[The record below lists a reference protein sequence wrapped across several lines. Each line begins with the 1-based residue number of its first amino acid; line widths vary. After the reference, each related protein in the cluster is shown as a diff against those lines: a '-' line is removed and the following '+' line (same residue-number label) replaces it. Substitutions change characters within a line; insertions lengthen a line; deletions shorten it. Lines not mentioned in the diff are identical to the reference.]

1 MSDNENSNKK
11 LMPEGGSSPP
21 TDQVQTTDAPAVDS
35 ETKDTSSAE
44 EEEKNPQTPSTDNDK
59 DKDESQGQET
69 EGGEEPNE
77 NPNKENKNDYS
88 ETAKKVG
95 ESLGEKYN
103 KMLEAKKNDNNKD
116 SLGDQMKD
124 LNEVQVDKAFVSDSI
139 NLLGKI
145 SFDEL
150 IGNPLRAAVKAQR
163 DLAKETL
170 SYIREEGIKV
180 DENGQGQITYVTM
193 NFIRDG
199 KQVKMR
205 VPLLT
210 LMPVPRLSISTMSY
224 TFKAKVNAM
233 SGVVASVG
241 SGGTPINAGISTG
254 EGSKSAAPAKQTT
267 DSSAKGNNETTG
279 NKPGASTDNP
289 AASKDNP
296 AASKDNPAA
305 SSNNPTASAAGAK
318 PTISTTPTMSVGYS
332 SKKDSG
338 ATRDSRYSVE
348 TTMDISI
355 TASEGEMPR
364 GIDRLLG
371 VLDDSTEVIDPKGTL
386 QVSADR
392 ISLVNNYGAIS
403 VSYRNGKG
411 AYAPTDV
418 TCEPIEGEAKPDM
431 LESGDEMLLIFKA
444 KGVYMVSAGELHRI
458 VFVS

>member
-1 MSDNENSNKK
+1 
-11 LMPEGGSSPP
+11 MPEGGSSPP
-21 TDQVQTTDAPAVDS
+21 TDQVQTTDATAVDS
-35 ETKDTSSAE
+35 ETNNTSSAE
-44 EEEKNPQTPSTDNDK
+44 NKEENQQTPTTDNDN
-59 DKDESQGQET
+59 DKDESQNQET
-69 EGGEEPNE
+69 EGGEEPN
-77 NPNKENKNDYS
+77 KENKNDFS

-95 ESLGEKYN
+95 KSLTDKYN
-103 KMLEAKKNDNNKD
+103 ELKEAKKNDNKKD

-124 LNEVQVDKAFVSDSI
+124 LNEVQVDKTFVSDSI

-241 SGGTPINAGISTG
+241 SGGTPINAGISTDN
-254 EGSKSAAPAKQTT
+254 GSKSAAPAKPTT
-267 DSSAKGNNETTG
+267 DSSAKGNNGKTG
-279 NKPGASTDNP
+279 DNPTASTENS
-289 AASKDNP
+289 AASTE
-296 AASKDNPAA
+296 NPAA
-305 SSNNPTASAAGAK
+305 SSNKTAASATGAK
-318 PTISTTPTMSVGYS
+318 STISTTPTMSVGYS

>member
-1 MSDNENSNKK
+1 MSDNENNNKD
-11 LMPEGGSSPP
+11 LIPEGGSSPP
-21 TDQVQTTDAPAVDS
+21 T
-35 ETKDTSSAE
+35 E
-44 EEEKNPQTPSTDNDK
+44 ENPQTPSTDNDK
-59 DKDESQGQET
+59 NQRHESNEGKKSEKSEDNKSDDSKKKEEKSTLDKAVDTTTSVIGALGDAHNAAQK
-69 EGGEEPNE
+69 
-77 NPNKENKNDYS
+77 KEK
-88 ETAKKVG
+88 TP
-95 ESLGEKYN
+95 
-103 KMLEAKKNDNNKD
+103 

-124 LNEVQVDKAFVSDSI
+124 LSEVQVDKAFVSDSI

-193 NFIRDG
+193 NFFRDG

-241 SGGTPINAGISTG
+241 SGGTPINAGMSTDN
-254 EGSKSAAPAKQTT
+254 GSKSAASAKPAK
-267 DSSAKGNNETTG
+267 DSSSKGNNEKTG
-279 NKPGASTDNP
+279 DEPAASTDN
-289 AASKDNP
+289 S
-296 AASKDNPAA
+296 AA
-305 SSNNPTASAAGAK
+305 SSNKTAASAAGAK

-371 VLDDSTEVIDPKGTL
+371 ILDDSTEVIDPKGTL

-392 ISLVNNYGAIS
+392 ISLVNNYGVIS

-444 KGVYMVSAGELHRI
+444 KGVYMVSAGELTRI

>member
-1 MSDNENSNKK
+1 MSDNENSNKDLK
-11 LMPEGGSSPP
+11 PGGESSPP
-21 TDQVQTTDAPAVDS
+21 TDQVSTTDAPAVDS
-35 ETKDTSSAE
+35 ETNDTSSAE
-44 EEEKNPQTPSTDNDK
+44 NEEENPQTPSTDNDN
-59 DKDESQGQET
+59 DESQGQRT
-69 EGGEEPNE
+69 EGGEEPDGNNKENE
-77 NPNKENKNDYS
+77 NPNKENKNDLPDQLK
-88 ETAKKVG
+88 EAGK
-95 ESLGEKYN
+95 SLTDKYN
-103 KMLEAKKNDNNKD
+103 KLLEAKKNENNKD

-124 LNEVQVDKAFVSDSI
+124 LNEVQVDKTFVSDSI

-254 EGSKSAAPAKQTT
+254 EGSKSAAPAKPTT
-267 DSSAKGNNETTG
+267 DSSSKGNNGKTG
-279 NKPGASTDNP
+279 DNP
-289 AASKDNP
+289 AASTDNS
-296 AASKDNPAA
+296 AASTDNSATSSNKTAA
-305 SSNNPTASAAGAK
+305 SATGAK
-318 PTISTTPTMSVGYS
+318 STISTTPTMSVGYS

-418 TCEPIEGEAKPDM
+418 NCEPIEGEAKPDM

>member
-1 MSDNENSNKK
+1 
-11 LMPEGGSSPP
+11 MPEGGSSPP
-21 TDQVQTTDAPAVDS
+21 T
-35 ETKDTSSAE
+35 E
-44 EEEKNPQTPSTDNDK
+44 ENQQAPSTDNDK
-59 DKDESQGQET
+59 NQSHESNEGEKSEKNEDNKSDDSKKKEEKSTLDKTVDTTTSVIGALGDAHNAVQK
-69 EGGEEPNE
+69 
-77 NPNKENKNDYS
+77 KEK
-88 ETAKKVG
+88 TP
-95 ESLGEKYN
+95 SLGE
-103 KMLEAKKNDNNKD
+103 
-116 SLGDQMKD
+116 QMKD

-170 SYIREEGIKV
+170 SYIREEGITV

-193 NFIRDG
+193 NFFRDG

-241 SGGTPINAGISTG
+241 SGGSPINAGISTDN
-254 EGSKSAAPAKQTT
+254 GSKSAASAKPAK
-267 DSSAKGNNETTG
+267 DSSAKGNNEKTG
-279 NKPGASTDNP
+279 DEPAASTDN
-289 AASKDNP
+289 S
-296 AASKDNPAA
+296 AA
-305 SSNNPTASAAGAK
+305 SSKKTAASATGAK

-392 ISLVNNYGAIS
+392 ISLVNNYGVIS

-418 TCEPIEGEAKPDM
+418 TCDPIEGEAKPDM

-444 KGVYMVSAGELHRI
+444 KGVYMVSAGELTRI

>member
-1 MSDNENSNKK
+1 MSDNENNNNDLK
-11 LMPEGGSSPP
+11 PGGESSPP
-21 TDQVQTTDAPAVDS
+21 T
-35 ETKDTSSAE
+35 E
-44 EEEKNPQTPSTDNDK
+44 ENPQTPPTDNDK
-59 DKDESQGQET
+59 DKDESQSQET

-77 NPNKENKNDYS
+77 KGKEDENPNKENNNDLPDKIGNS
-88 ETAKKVG
+88 VG
-95 ESLGEKYN
+95 KAFKEGMDAWKATSNTG
-103 KMLEAKKNDNNKD
+103 NDK

-193 NFIRDG
+193 NFFRDG

-241 SGGTPINAGISTG
+241 SGGSPINAGISTDN
-254 EGSKSAAPAKQTT
+254 GSKSAASAKPAK
-267 DSSAKGNNETTG
+267 DSSAKGNNEKTG
-279 NKPGASTDNP
+279 DKPAASTDNSAVSSNKT
-289 AASKDNP
+289 AASATGTK
-296 AASKDNPAA
+296 S
-305 SSNNPTASAAGAK
+305 
-318 PTISTTPTMSVGYS
+318 TISTTPTMSVGYS

-392 ISLVNNYGAIS
+392 ISLVNNYGVIS

-418 TCEPIEGEAKPDM
+418 TCDPIEGEAKPDM

-444 KGVYMVSAGELHRI
+444 KGVYMVSADELTRI

>member
-1 MSDNENSNKK
+1 MSDNENNNKDLK
-11 LMPEGGSSPP
+11 PEGGSSPP
-21 TDQVQTTDAPAVDS
+21 TDQVTTTDAPAVDS
-35 ETKDTSSAE
+35 ETNDTSSAE
-44 EEEKNPQTPSTDNDK
+44 NEEKNPQTPSTDNDK
-59 DKDESQGQET
+59 DESQSLET
-69 EGGEEPNE
+69 EGGEEPN
-77 NPNKENKNDYS
+77 KENKNDLPDKIGNS
-88 ETAKKVG
+88 VGKVFKEG
-95 ESLGEKYN
+95 MDAWKATSNTG
-103 KMLEAKKNDNNKD
+103 NDK

-193 NFIRDG
+193 NFFRDG

-210 LMPVPRLSISTMSY
+210 LMSVPRLSISTMSY

-241 SGGTPINAGISTG
+241 SGGTPINAGISTDN
-254 EGSKSAAPAKQTT
+254 GSKSAAPAKPTT
-267 DSSAKGNNETTG
+267 DSSSKGNNGKTG
-279 NKPGASTDNP
+279 DKPAASSEKPAASTDN
-289 AASKDNP
+289 S
-296 AASKDNPAA
+296 AA
-305 SSNNPTASAAGAK
+305 SSKKTAASATGAK

-418 TCEPIEGEAKPDM
+418 TCEPIEGEAKPDL

-444 KGVYMVSAGELHRI
+444 KGVYMVSAGELTRI

>member
-1 MSDNENSNKK
+1 MSDNENNNND

-21 TDQVQTTDAPAVDS
+21 TEENPPA
-35 ETKDTSSAE
+35 
-44 EEEKNPQTPSTDNDK
+44 PSTDK
-59 DKDESQGQET
+59 DKNQRHESN
-69 EGGEEPNE
+69 EGKKSEKSEDNKSDDSKKKEEKSTLDKVVDTTTSVIGALGDAHNAAQK
-77 NPNKENKNDYS
+77 KEK
-88 ETAKKVG
+88 TP
-95 ESLGEKYN
+95 
-103 KMLEAKKNDNNKD
+103 

-124 LNEVQVDKAFVSDSI
+124 LSEVQVDKAFVSDSI

-193 NFIRDG
+193 NFFRDG

-241 SGGTPINAGISTG
+241 SGGTPINAGMSTDN
-254 EGSKSAAPAKQTT
+254 GSKSAASAKPAK
-267 DSSAKGNNETTG
+267 DSSSKGNNEKTG
-279 NKPGASTDNP
+279 DEPAASTDN
-289 AASKDNP
+289 S
-296 AASKDNPAA
+296 AA
-305 SSNNPTASAAGAK
+305 SSNKTAASAAGAK

-348 TTMDISI
+348 STMDISI

-371 VLDDSTEVIDPKGTL
+371 ILDDSTEVIDPKGTL

-392 ISLVNNYGAIS
+392 ISLVNNYGVIS

-418 TCEPIEGEAKPDM
+418 TCEPIKGEAKPDM

-444 KGVYMVSAGELHRI
+444 KGVYMVSAGELTRI

>member
-1 MSDNENSNKK
+1 
-11 LMPEGGSSPP
+11 MPEGGSSPP
-21 TDQVQTTDAPAVDS
+21 TEENPPAPP
-35 ETKDTSSAE
+35 T
-44 EEEKNPQTPSTDNDK
+44 DK
-59 DKDESQGQET
+59 DKNQRHESN
-69 EGGEEPNE
+69 EGKKSEKSEDNKSDDSKKKEEKSTLDKVVDTTTSVIGALGDAHNAAQK
-77 NPNKENKNDYS
+77 KEK
-88 ETAKKVG
+88 TP
-95 ESLGEKYN
+95 
-103 KMLEAKKNDNNKD
+103 

-193 NFIRDG
+193 NFFRDG

-241 SGGTPINAGISTG
+241 SGGTPINAGMSTDN
-254 EGSKSAAPAKQTT
+254 GSKSAASAKPAK
-267 DSSAKGNNETTG
+267 DSSSKGNNEKTG
-279 NKPGASTDNP
+279 DEP
-289 AASKDNP
+289 AASTEN
-296 AASKDNPAA
+296 SAA
-305 SSNNPTASAAGAK
+305 SSNKTAASAAGAK

-348 TTMDISI
+348 STMDISI

-371 VLDDSTEVIDPKGTL
+371 ILDDSTEVIDPKGTL

-392 ISLVNNYGAIS
+392 ISLVNNYGVIS

-444 KGVYMVSAGELHRI
+444 KGVYMISAGELHRI

>member
-1 MSDNENSNKK
+1 MSDNENNNKDLK
-11 LMPEGGSSPP
+11 PGGESSPP
-21 TDQVQTTDAPAVDS
+21 TDQVSQTDAPAVDS
-35 ETKDTSSAE
+35 ETTDTSSAE
-44 EEEKNPQTPSTDNDK
+44 EENQQAPSTDNDN
-59 DKDESQGQET
+59 DESQGQET
-69 EGGEEPNE
+69 EGGEEPN
-77 NPNKENKNDYS
+77 KENKNDFS
-88 ETAKKVG
+88 ETAKNVG
-95 ESLGEKYN
+95 KSLTQKYN
-103 KMLEAKKNDNNKD
+103 ELLEAKKNDNKKD

-180 DENGQGQITYVTM
+180 DEDGQGQITYVTM
-193 NFIRDG
+193 NFFRDG

-241 SGGTPINAGISTG
+241 SGGTPINAGISTDN
-254 EGSKSAAPAKQTT
+254 GSKSAASAKPAK
-267 DSSAKGNNETTG
+267 DSSAKGNNEKTG
-279 NKPGASTDNP
+279 DK
-289 AASKDNP
+289 
-296 AASKDNPAA
+296 PAA
-305 SSNNPTASAAGAK
+305 SSEKPAVSTDNSAVSSNKTAASATGTK
-318 PTISTTPTMSVGYS
+318 STISTTPTMSVGYS

-418 TCEPIEGEAKPDM
+418 TCDPIEGEAKPDM

-444 KGVYMVSAGELHRI
+444 KGVYMVSAGELTRI

>member
-1 MSDNENSNKK
+1 MSDNENINKDLK
-11 LMPEGGSSPP
+11 PEGDSSPP
-21 TDQVQTTDAPAVDS
+21 TDQVQTTDATAVDS
-35 ETKDTSSAE
+35 ETNDTSSAE
-44 EEEKNPQTPSTDNDK
+44 NEEENQQTPSTDNDK
-59 DKDESQGQET
+59 NKDEGQSQET
-69 EGGEEPNE
+69 EGGEEPD
-77 NPNKENKNDYS
+77 ENKKEDKNDL
-88 ETAKKVG
+88 ADKLKKGG
-95 ESLGEKYN
+95 ESLTQKYN
-103 KMLEAKKNDNNKD
+103 KLLEAKRNENNKD

-124 LNEVQVDKAFVSDSI
+124 LNEVQVDKTFVSDSI

-254 EGSKSAAPAKQTT
+254 EGSKSAAPAKPTT
-267 DSSAKGNNETTG
+267 DSSAKGNNEKTG
-279 NKPGASTDNP
+279 DKS

-296 AASKDNPAA
+296 AASTENPAA
-305 SSNNPTASAAGAK
+305 SSNKTAASATGAK

-411 AYAPTDV
+411 AYVPTDV
-418 TCEPIEGEAKPDM
+418 TCEPIEGETKPDM

>member
-1 MSDNENSNKK
+1 MSDNENNNND
-11 LMPEGGSSPP
+11 LMPVGGSSPP
-21 TDQVQTTDAPAVDS
+21 T
-35 ETKDTSSAE
+35 E
-44 EEEKNPQTPSTDNDK
+44 ENPPTPSTDK
-59 DKDESQGQET
+59 DKNQRHESN
-69 EGGEEPNE
+69 EGKKSEKSEDNKSDDSKKKEEKSTLDKAVDTTTSVIGALGDAHNAAQK
-77 NPNKENKNDYS
+77 KEK
-88 ETAKKVG
+88 TP
-95 ESLGEKYN
+95 
-103 KMLEAKKNDNNKD
+103 

-124 LNEVQVDKAFVSDSI
+124 LNEVQVDKTFVSDSI

-193 NFIRDG
+193 NFFRDG

-241 SGGTPINAGISTG
+241 SGGTPINAGMSTDN
-254 EGSKSAAPAKQTT
+254 GSKSAASAKPAK
-267 DSSAKGNNETTG
+267 DSSSKGNNEKTG
-279 NKPGASTDNP
+279 DEPAASTDN
-289 AASKDNP
+289 S
-296 AASKDNPAA
+296 AA
-305 SSNNPTASAAGAK
+305 SSNKTAASAAGAK

-371 VLDDSTEVIDPKGTL
+371 ILDDSTEVIDPKGTL

-444 KGVYMVSAGELHRI
+444 KGVYMVSAGELTRI

>member
-1 MSDNENSNKK
+1 MSDNENNNKNLK
-11 LMPEGGSSPP
+11 PEGGSSPP
-21 TDQVQTTDAPAVDS
+21 T
-35 ETKDTSSAE
+35 E
-44 EEEKNPQTPSTDNDK
+44 ENPQTPHTDNDNDK
-59 DKDESQGQET
+59 DKSQSQET
-69 EGGEEPNE
+69 EGGEEPDVNNKEDE
-77 NPNKENKNDYS
+77 NPNKENKNDLANKIGNS
-88 ETAKKVG
+88 VGKVVEEG
-95 ESLGEKYN
+95 IDAWKTTSNTGK
-103 KMLEAKKNDNNKD
+103 DN

-193 NFIRDG
+193 NFFRDG

-241 SGGTPINAGISTG
+241 SGGTPINAGISTDNS
-254 EGSKSAAPAKQTT
+254 SKSAASAKATT
-267 DSSAKGNNETTG
+267 NSSSKGNNEKTG
-279 NKPGASTDNP
+279 DEPAASTDNSAVSSNKT
-289 AASKDNP
+289 AAS
-296 AASKDNPAA
+296 A
-305 SSNNPTASAAGAK
+305 TGAK

-392 ISLVNNYGAIS
+392 ISLVNNYGVIS

-418 TCEPIEGEAKPDM
+418 TCDPIEGEAKPDM

-444 KGVYMVSAGELHRI
+444 KGVYMVSAGELTRI

>member
-1 MSDNENSNKK
+1 MSDNENNNND
-11 LMPEGGSSPP
+11 LIPEGGSSPP
-21 TDQVQTTDAPAVDS
+21 TEENPPA
-35 ETKDTSSAE
+35 
-44 EEEKNPQTPSTDNDK
+44 PSTDK
-59 DKDESQGQET
+59 DKNQRHESN
-69 EGGEEPNE
+69 EGKKSEKSEDNKSDDSKKKEEKSTLDKVVDTTTSVIGALGDAHNAAQK
-77 NPNKENKNDYS
+77 KEK
-88 ETAKKVG
+88 TP
-95 ESLGEKYN
+95 
-103 KMLEAKKNDNNKD
+103 

-193 NFIRDG
+193 NFFRDG

-241 SGGTPINAGISTG
+241 SGGTPINAGMSTDN
-254 EGSKSAAPAKQTT
+254 GSKSAASAKPAK
-267 DSSAKGNNETTG
+267 DSSSKGNNEKTG
-279 NKPGASTDNP
+279 DEPAASTDN
-289 AASKDNP
+289 S
-296 AASKDNPAA
+296 AA
-305 SSNNPTASAAGAK
+305 SSNKTAASAAGAK

-371 VLDDSTEVIDPKGTL
+371 ILDDSTEVIDPKGTL

-392 ISLVNNYGAIS
+392 ISLVNNYGVIS

-444 KGVYMVSAGELHRI
+444 KGVYMVSAGELTRI

>member
-1 MSDNENSNKK
+1 MSD
-11 LMPEGGSSPP
+11 GGSSPP
-21 TDQVQTTDAPAVDS
+21 TDQVSQTDAPAVGS
-35 ETKDTSSAE
+35 ENNDTSSAE
-44 EEEKNPQTPSTDNDK
+44 KEEEKPQAPSADNDK
-59 DKDESQGQET
+59 DEGQGQET
-69 EGGEEPNE
+69 EGGEKPDG
-77 NPNKENKNDYS
+77 NKKEDKNDLS
-88 ETAKKVG
+88 DQLKEAGK
-95 ESLGEKYN
+95 SLTQKYN
-103 KMLEAKKNDNNKD
+103 ELLEAKKNDNKKD

-180 DENGQGQITYVTM
+180 DEDGQGQITYVTM
-193 NFIRDG
+193 NFFRDG

-210 LMPVPRLSISTMSY
+210 LMPVTRLSISTMSY

-241 SGGTPINAGISTG
+241 SGGTPINAGMSTDN
-254 EGSKSAAPAKQTT
+254 GSKSAVSAKPAK
-267 DSSAKGNNETTG
+267 DSSAKGNNEETG
-279 NKPGASTDNP
+279 DKPATSTDN
-289 AASKDNP
+289 S
-296 AASKDNPAA
+296 AA
-305 SSNNPTASAAGAK
+305 SSNKTATSAAGAK
-318 PTISTTPTMSVGYS
+318 PTIATTPTMSVGYS

-392 ISLVNNYGAIS
+392 ISLVNNYGVIS

-411 AYAPTDV
+411 AYAPTEV
-418 TCEPIEGEAKPDM
+418 TCDPIEGEAKPDM

-444 KGVYMVSAGELHRI
+444 KGVYMVSAGELTRI

>member
-1 MSDNENSNKK
+1 MSDNENKNNN
-11 LMPEGGSSPP
+11 LMPEGGSPPP
-21 TDQVQTTDAPAVDS
+21 TDQVPTTDAPAVDS
-35 ETKDTSSAE
+35 ETPDTSPAENE
-44 EEEKNPQTPSTDNDK
+44 EENPQTPNTDNDK
-59 DKDESQGQET
+59 DESQSQET
-69 EGGEEPNE
+69 EGGEEPD
-77 NPNKENKNDYS
+77 ENKKEDKNDL
-88 ETAKKVG
+88 ADKLKKGG
-95 ESLGEKYN
+95 ESLTQKYN
-103 KMLEAKKNDNNKD
+103 KLLEAKRNENNKD

-124 LNEVQVDKAFVSDSI
+124 LNEVQVDKTFVSDSI

-254 EGSKSAAPAKQTT
+254 EGSKSAAPAKPTT
-267 DSSAKGNNETTG
+267 DSSAKGNNEKTG
-279 NKPGASTDNP
+279 DKS

-296 AASKDNPAA
+296 AASTENPAA
-305 SSNNPTASAAGAK
+305 SSNKTAASATGAK

-411 AYAPTDV
+411 AYAPADV
-418 TCEPIEGEAKPDM
+418 NCEPIEGEAKPDM

>member
-1 MSDNENSNKK
+1 MSDNENNNKDLK
-11 LMPEGGSSPP
+11 PGGESSPP
-21 TDQVQTTDAPAVDS
+21 TDQVSQTDAPAVDS
-35 ETKDTSSAE
+35 ETTDTSSAE
-44 EEEKNPQTPSTDNDK
+44 EENQQAPTTDNDK
-59 DKDESQGQET
+59 NKDESQSQET
-69 EGGEEPNE
+69 EGGEEPD
-77 NPNKENKNDYS
+77 ENKKEDKNDL
-88 ETAKKVG
+88 ADKLKKGG
-95 ESLGEKYN
+95 ESLTQKYY
-103 KMLEAKKNDNNKD
+103 KLLEAKKNENNKD

-124 LNEVQVDKAFVSDSI
+124 LNEVQVDKTFVSDSI

-254 EGSKSAAPAKQTT
+254 EGSKSAAPAKPTT
-267 DSSAKGNNETTG
+267 DSSAKGNNEKTG
-279 NKPGASTDNP
+279 DKS
-289 AASKDNP
+289 

-305 SSNNPTASAAGAK
+305 SSNKTAASATGAK

-418 TCEPIEGEAKPDM
+418 NCEPIEGEAKPDM

>member
-1 MSDNENSNKK
+1 
-11 LMPEGGSSPP
+11 MPEGGSSPP
-21 TDQVQTTDAPAVDS
+21 T
-35 ETKDTSSAE
+35 E
-44 EEEKNPQTPSTDNDK
+44 ENQQAPSTDNDK
-59 DKDESQGQET
+59 NQSHESNEGKKSEKSEDNKSDDSKKKEEKSTLDKTVDTTTSVIGALGDAHNAAQK
-69 EGGEEPNE
+69 
-77 NPNKENKNDYS
+77 KEK
-88 ETAKKVG
+88 AP
-95 ESLGEKYN
+95 
-103 KMLEAKKNDNNKD
+103 

-124 LNEVQVDKAFVSDSI
+124 LNEVQVDKTFVSDSI

-180 DENGQGQITYVTM
+180 DEDGQGQITYVTM
-193 NFIRDG
+193 NFFRDG

-233 SGVVASVG
+233 SEVVASVG
-241 SGGTPINAGISTG
+241 SGGTPINAGISTDN
-254 EGSKSAAPAKQTT
+254 GSKSAASAKPAK
-267 DSSAKGNNETTG
+267 DSSAKGNNEKTG
-279 NKPGASTDNP
+279 DESAASTDN
-289 AASKDNP
+289 S
-296 AASKDNPAA
+296 AA
-305 SSNNPTASAAGAK
+305 SSKKTAASATGAK

-392 ISLVNNYGAIS
+392 ISLVNNYGVIS

-418 TCEPIEGEAKPDM
+418 TCDPIEGEAKPDM

-444 KGVYMVSAGELHRI
+444 KGVYMVSAGELTRI

>member
-1 MSDNENSNKK
+1 MSDNENNNND

-21 TDQVQTTDAPAVDS
+21 T
-35 ETKDTSSAE
+35 E
-44 EEEKNPQTPSTDNDK
+44 ENPQTPSTDNDK
-59 DKDESQGQET
+59 NQSHESNEGKKSEKSEDNKSDDSKKKEEKSTLDKTVDTTTSVIGALGDAHNAAQK
-69 EGGEEPNE
+69 
-77 NPNKENKNDYS
+77 KEK
-88 ETAKKVG
+88 TP
-95 ESLGEKYN
+95 
-103 KMLEAKKNDNNKD
+103 

-124 LNEVQVDKAFVSDSI
+124 LSEVQVDKAFVSDSI

-180 DENGQGQITYVTM
+180 DEDGQGQITYVTM
-193 NFIRDG
+193 NFFRDG

-241 SGGTPINAGISTG
+241 SGGSPINAGMSTDN
-254 EGSKSAAPAKQTT
+254 GSKSAAPAKQTT
-267 DSSAKGNNETTG
+267 DSSSKGNNEKTG
-279 NKPGASTDNP
+279 DNP
-289 AASKDNP
+289 AASTDN
-296 AASKDNPAA
+296 SAA
-305 SSNNPTASAAGAK
+305 SSNKTAASATGAK
-318 PTISTTPTMSVGYS
+318 PTIATTPTMSVGYS

>member
-1 MSDNENSNKK
+1 
-11 LMPEGGSSPP
+11 MPEGGSSPP
-21 TDQVQTTDAPAVDS
+21 TDQVSQTDAPAVGS
-35 ETKDTSSAE
+35 ENNDTSSAE
-44 EEEKNPQTPSTDNDK
+44 EKEEKPQGPSTDNDK

-69 EGGEEPNE
+69 EGGEES
-77 NPNKENKNDYS
+77 NKENKNDFS

-95 ESLGEKYN
+95 KSLTEKYN
-103 KMLEAKKNDNNKD
+103 ELLEAKKNDNKKD

-124 LNEVQVDKAFVSDSI
+124 LNEVQVDKTFVSDSI

-163 DLAKETL
+163 DMAKETL

-193 NFIRDG
+193 NFFRDG

-241 SGGTPINAGISTG
+241 NGGTPINAGMSTDN
-254 EGSKSAAPAKQTT
+254 GSKSAASAKPAK
-267 DSSAKGNNETTG
+267 DSSSKGNNEKTG
-279 NKPGASTDNP
+279 DEP
-289 AASKDNP
+289 AASTEN
-296 AASKDNPAA
+296 SAA
-305 SSNNPTASAAGAK
+305 SSNKTAASAAGAK

-444 KGVYMVSAGELHRI
+444 KGVYMVSAGELTRI

>member
-1 MSDNENSNKK
+1 MSDNENNNKDLK
-11 LMPEGGSSPP
+11 PGGESSPP
-21 TDQVQTTDAPAVDS
+21 TEENLQAP
-35 ETKDTSSAE
+35 
-44 EEEKNPQTPSTDNDK
+44 PTDNDK
-59 DKDESQGQET
+59 NQSHESNEGKKSEKSEDNKSDDSKKKEEKSTLDKAVDTTTSVIGALGDAHNAAQK
-69 EGGEEPNE
+69 
-77 NPNKENKNDYS
+77 KEK
-88 ETAKKVG
+88 TP
-95 ESLGEKYN
+95 
-103 KMLEAKKNDNNKD
+103 

-124 LNEVQVDKAFVSDSI
+124 LNEVQVDKTFVSDSI

-193 NFIRDG
+193 NFFRDG

-241 SGGTPINAGISTG
+241 SGGTPINAGMSTDN
-254 EGSKSAAPAKQTT
+254 GSKSAASAKPAK
-267 DSSAKGNNETTG
+267 DSSSKGNNEKTG
-279 NKPGASTDNP
+279 DEPAASTDN
-289 AASKDNP
+289 S
-296 AASKDNPAA
+296 AA
-305 SSNNPTASAAGAK
+305 SSNKTAASAAGAK

-348 TTMDISI
+348 STMDISI

-392 ISLVNNYGAIS
+392 ISLVNNYGVIS

-444 KGVYMVSAGELHRI
+444 KGVYMVSAGELTRI

>member
-1 MSDNENSNKK
+1 MSDNENNNKDLK
-11 LMPEGGSSPP
+11 PGGGSSPP
-21 TDQVQTTDAPAVDS
+21 TDQVSQTDAPAVDS
-35 ETKDTSSAE
+35 ETTDTSSAE
-44 EEEKNPQTPSTDNDK
+44 EENQQAPSTDNDK
-59 DKDESQGQET
+59 NQSHES
-69 EGGEEPNE
+69 NE
-77 NPNKENKNDYS
+77 
-88 ETAKKVG
+88 
-95 ESLGEKYN
+95 GEKSEKNEDN
-103 KMLEAKKNDNNKD
+103 KSDDSKKKEEKSTLDKTVDTTTSVIGALGDAHNAAQKKEKTP

-193 NFIRDG
+193 NFFRDG

-241 SGGTPINAGISTG
+241 SGGTPINAGISTDN
-254 EGSKSAAPAKQTT
+254 GSKSAASAKPAKE
-267 DSSAKGNNETTG
+267 SSAKGNNEKTG
-279 NKPGASTDNP
+279 DEPAASTDNP
-289 AASKDNP
+289 ST
-296 AASKDNPAA
+296 
-305 SSNNPTASAAGAK
+305 SSNKPTASAAGAK

-444 KGVYMVSAGELHRI
+444 KGVYMVSAGELTRI

>member
-1 MSDNENSNKK
+1 MSDNENNNKDLK
-11 LMPEGGSSPP
+11 PGGESSPP
-21 TDQVQTTDAPAVDS
+21 TDQVSQTDAPAVDS
-35 ETKDTSSAE
+35 ETTDTSSAE
-44 EEEKNPQTPSTDNDK
+44 EENQQAPSTDNDK
-59 DKDESQGQET
+59 NQSHES
-69 EGGEEPNE
+69 NE
-77 NPNKENKNDYS
+77 
-88 ETAKKVG
+88 
-95 ESLGEKYN
+95 GEKSEKNEDN
-103 KMLEAKKNDNNKD
+103 KSDDSKKKEEKSTLDKTVDTTTSVIGALGDAHNAAQKKEKTP

-124 LNEVQVDKAFVSDSI
+124 LNEVQVDKTFVSDSI

-193 NFIRDG
+193 NFFRDG

-254 EGSKSAAPAKQTT
+254 EGSKPAVSAKPAK
-267 DSSAKGNNETTG
+267 DSSTKGNNEKTG
-279 NKPGASTDNP
+279 DNP
-289 AASKDNP
+289 AASTDN
-296 AASKDNPAA
+296 SAA
-305 SSNNPTASAAGAK
+305 SSNKTAASATGAK
-318 PTISTTPTMSVGYS
+318 PTIATTPTMSVGYS

-392 ISLVNNYGAIS
+392 ISLVNNYGVIS

-411 AYAPTDV
+411 AFAPTDV
-418 TCEPIEGEAKPDM
+418 TCDPIEGEAKPDM

-444 KGVYMVSAGELHRI
+444 KGVYMVSAGELTRI

>member
-1 MSDNENSNKK
+1 MSDNENNNKDLK
-11 LMPEGGSSPP
+11 PGGESSPP
-21 TDQVQTTDAPAVDS
+21 TEENLQAP
-35 ETKDTSSAE
+35 
-44 EEEKNPQTPSTDNDK
+44 PTDNDK
-59 DKDESQGQET
+59 NQSHESNEGKKSEKSEDNKSDDSKKKEEKSTLDKAVDTTTSVIGALGDAHNAAQK
-69 EGGEEPNE
+69 
-77 NPNKENKNDYS
+77 KEK
-88 ETAKKVG
+88 TP
-95 ESLGEKYN
+95 
-103 KMLEAKKNDNNKD
+103 

-124 LNEVQVDKAFVSDSI
+124 LNEVQVDKTFVSDSI

-193 NFIRDG
+193 NFFRDG

-241 SGGTPINAGISTG
+241 SGGTPINAGMSTDN
-254 EGSKSAAPAKQTT
+254 GSKSAASAKPAK
-267 DSSAKGNNETTG
+267 DSSSKGNNEKTG
-279 NKPGASTDNP
+279 DEPAASTDN
-289 AASKDNP
+289 S
-296 AASKDNPAA
+296 AA
-305 SSNNPTASAAGAK
+305 SSNKTAASAAGAK

-444 KGVYMVSAGELHRI
+444 KGVYMVSAGELTRI

>member
-1 MSDNENSNKK
+1 MSDNENNNNDLK
-11 LMPEGGSSPP
+11 PGGESSPP
-21 TDQVQTTDAPAVDS
+21 TEENLQAP
-35 ETKDTSSAE
+35 
-44 EEEKNPQTPSTDNDK
+44 PTDNDK
-59 DKDESQGQET
+59 NQSHESNEGKKSEKSEDNKSDDSKKKEEKSTLDKVVDTTTSVIGALGDAHNAAQK
-69 EGGEEPNE
+69 
-77 NPNKENKNDYS
+77 KEK
-88 ETAKKVG
+88 TP
-95 ESLGEKYN
+95 
-103 KMLEAKKNDNNKD
+103 

-193 NFIRDG
+193 NFFRDG

-241 SGGTPINAGISTG
+241 SGGTPINAGMSTDN
-254 EGSKSAAPAKQTT
+254 GSKSAASAKPAK
-267 DSSAKGNNETTG
+267 DSSSKGNNEKTG
-279 NKPGASTDNP
+279 DEPAASTDN
-289 AASKDNP
+289 S
-296 AASKDNPAA
+296 AA
-305 SSNNPTASAAGAK
+305 SSNKTAASAAGAK

-348 TTMDISI
+348 STMDISI

-392 ISLVNNYGAIS
+392 ISLVNNYGVIS

-444 KGVYMVSAGELHRI
+444 KGVYMISAGELHRI

>member
-1 MSDNENSNKK
+1 MSDNENNNKD
-11 LMPEGGSSPP
+11 LNPGGESSPP
-21 TDQVQTTDAPAVDS
+21 TEEYLQAP
-35 ETKDTSSAE
+35 
-44 EEEKNPQTPSTDNDK
+44 PTDNDK
-59 DKDESQGQET
+59 NQSHESNEGKKSEKSEDNKSDDSKKKEEKSTLDKVVDTTTSVIGALGDAHNAAQK
-69 EGGEEPNE
+69 
-77 NPNKENKNDYS
+77 KEK
-88 ETAKKVG
+88 TP
-95 ESLGEKYN
+95 
-103 KMLEAKKNDNNKD
+103 

-124 LNEVQVDKAFVSDSI
+124 LSEVQVDKAFVSDSI

-193 NFIRDG
+193 NFFRDG

-241 SGGTPINAGISTG
+241 SGGTPINAGMSTDN
-254 EGSKSAAPAKQTT
+254 GSKSAASAKPAK
-267 DSSAKGNNETTG
+267 DSSSKGNNEKTG
-279 NKPGASTDNP
+279 DEPAASTDN
-289 AASKDNP
+289 S
-296 AASKDNPAA
+296 AA
-305 SSNNPTASAAGAK
+305 SSNKTAASAAGAK

-348 TTMDISI
+348 STMDISI

-371 VLDDSTEVIDPKGTL
+371 ILDDSTEVIDPKGTL

-392 ISLVNNYGAIS
+392 ISLVNNYGVIS

-444 KGVYMVSAGELHRI
+444 KGVYMVSAGELTRI

>member
-1 MSDNENSNKK
+1 MSDNENNNND
-11 LMPEGGSSPP
+11 LMPKGGSSPP
-21 TDQVQTTDAPAVDS
+21 TEENPPAPP
-35 ETKDTSSAE
+35 T
-44 EEEKNPQTPSTDNDK
+44 DK
-59 DKDESQGQET
+59 DKNQRHESN
-69 EGGEEPNE
+69 EGKKSEKSEDNKSDDSKKKEEKSTLDKAVDTTTSVIGALGDAHNAAQK
-77 NPNKENKNDYS
+77 KEK
-88 ETAKKVG
+88 TP
-95 ESLGEKYN
+95 
-103 KMLEAKKNDNNKD
+103 

-124 LNEVQVDKAFVSDSI
+124 LNEVQVDKTFVSDSI

-193 NFIRDG
+193 NFFRDG

-241 SGGTPINAGISTG
+241 SGGTPINAGMSTDN
-254 EGSKSAAPAKQTT
+254 GSKSAASAKPAK
-267 DSSAKGNNETTG
+267 DSSSKGNNEKTG
-279 NKPGASTDNP
+279 DEPAASTDN
-289 AASKDNP
+289 S
-296 AASKDNPAA
+296 AA
-305 SSNNPTASAAGAK
+305 SSNKTAASAAGAK

-348 TTMDISI
+348 STMDISI

-392 ISLVNNYGAIS
+392 ISLVNNYGVIS

-444 KGVYMVSAGELHRI
+444 KGVYMVSAGELTRI

>member
-1 MSDNENSNKK
+1 MSDNENNNKDLK
-11 LMPEGGSSPP
+11 PGGESSPP
-21 TDQVQTTDAPAVDS
+21 T
-35 ETKDTSSAE
+35 E
-44 EEEKNPQTPSTDNDK
+44 ENPQTPHTDNDNDK
-59 DKDESQGQET
+59 DKSQSQET
-69 EGGEEPNE
+69 EGGEEPDVNNKEDE
-77 NPNKENKNDYS
+77 NPNKENKNDLANKIGNS
-88 ETAKKVG
+88 VG
-95 ESLGEKYN
+95 KAVEEGIDAWKTTSNTGK
-103 KMLEAKKNDNNKD
+103 DN

-193 NFIRDG
+193 NFFRDG

-241 SGGTPINAGISTG
+241 SGGTPINAGISTDN
-254 EGSKSAAPAKQTT
+254 GSKSAASAKPAK
-267 DSSAKGNNETTG
+267 DSSAKVNNEKTG
-279 NKPGASTDNP
+279 DEPAASTDN
-289 AASKDNP
+289 S
-296 AASKDNPAA
+296 AA
-305 SSNNPTASAAGAK
+305 SSNKTAASATGTK
-318 PTISTTPTMSVGYS
+318 STISTTPTMSVGYS

-392 ISLVNNYGAIS
+392 ISLVNNYGTIS

-418 TCEPIEGEAKPDM
+418 TCDPIEGEAKPDM

-444 KGVYMVSAGELHRI
+444 KGVYMVSAGELTRI

>member
-1 MSDNENSNKK
+1 MSDNENNNNN

-21 TDQVQTTDAPAVDS
+21 T
-35 ETKDTSSAE
+35 E
-44 EEEKNPQTPSTDNDK
+44 ENPQTPSTDNDK
-59 DKDESQGQET
+59 NQRHESNEGKKSEKSEDNKSDDSKKKEEKSTLDKVVDTTTSVIGALGDAHNAAQK
-69 EGGEEPNE
+69 
-77 NPNKENKNDYS
+77 KEK
-88 ETAKKVG
+88 TP
-95 ESLGEKYN
+95 
-103 KMLEAKKNDNNKD
+103 

-124 LNEVQVDKAFVSDSI
+124 LSEVQVDKAFVSDSI

-193 NFIRDG
+193 NFFRDG

-241 SGGTPINAGISTG
+241 SGGTPINAGMSTDN
-254 EGSKSAAPAKQTT
+254 GSKSAASAKPAK
-267 DSSAKGNNETTG
+267 DSSSKGNNEKTG
-279 NKPGASTDNP
+279 DEPAASTDN
-289 AASKDNP
+289 S
-296 AASKDNPAA
+296 AA
-305 SSNNPTASAAGAK
+305 SSNKTAASAAGAK

-348 TTMDISI
+348 STMDISI

-371 VLDDSTEVIDPKGTL
+371 ILDDSTEVIDPKGTL

-444 KGVYMVSAGELHRI
+444 KGVYMVSAGELTRI

>member
-1 MSDNENSNKK
+1 MSDNENNNND
-11 LMPEGGSSPP
+11 LIPEGGSSPP
-21 TDQVQTTDAPAVDS
+21 TDQVSQTDAPAVGS
-35 ETKDTSSAE
+35 ENNDTSSAE
-44 EEEKNPQTPSTDNDK
+44 EKEEKPQGPSADNDN
-59 DKDESQGQET
+59 DESQGQET
-69 EGGEEPNE
+69 EGGEEPN
-77 NPNKENKNDYS
+77 KENKNDFS
-88 ETAKKVG
+88 ETAKNVG
-95 ESLGEKYN
+95 KSLTQKYN
-103 KMLEAKKNDNNKD
+103 ELLEAKKNDNKKD

-180 DENGQGQITYVTM
+180 DEDGQGQITYVTM
-193 NFIRDG
+193 NFFRDG

-241 SGGTPINAGISTG
+241 SGGTPINAGMSTDNS
-254 EGSKSAAPAKQTT
+254 SKSAASAKPAK
-267 DSSAKGNNETTG
+267 DSSAKVNNEKTG
-279 NKPGASTDNP
+279 DNP
-289 AASKDNP
+289 AASTDN
-296 AASKDNPAA
+296 SAA
-305 SSNNPTASAAGAK
+305 SSNKTAASATGAK

-444 KGVYMVSAGELHRI
+444 KGVYMVSAGELTRI

>member
-1 MSDNENSNKK
+1 
-11 LMPEGGSSPP
+11 MPEGGSSPP
-21 TDQVQTTDAPAVDS
+21 TDQVSQTDAPAVGS
-35 ETKDTSSAE
+35 ENNDTSSAE
-44 EEEKNPQTPSTDNDK
+44 EKEEKPQGPSTDNDK

-69 EGGEEPNE
+69 EGGEES
-77 NPNKENKNDYS
+77 NKENKNDFS

-95 ESLGEKYN
+95 KSLTEKYN
-103 KMLEAKKNDNNKD
+103 KLLEAKKNDNKKD

-124 LNEVQVDKAFVSDSI
+124 LNEVQVDKTFVSDSI

-193 NFIRDG
+193 NFFRDG

-241 SGGTPINAGISTG
+241 SGGTPINAGMSTDN
-254 EGSKSAAPAKQTT
+254 GSKSAASAKPAK
-267 DSSAKGNNETTG
+267 DSSSKGNNEKTG
-279 NKPGASTDNP
+279 DEPAASTDN
-289 AASKDNP
+289 S
-296 AASKDNPAA
+296 AA
-305 SSNNPTASAAGAK
+305 SSNKTAASAAGAK

-444 KGVYMVSAGELHRI
+444 KGVYMISAGELHRI

>member
-1 MSDNENSNKK
+1 MSDNENNNNDLK
-11 LMPEGGSSPP
+11 PGGESSPP
-21 TDQVQTTDAPAVDS
+21 T
-35 ETKDTSSAE
+35 E
-44 EEEKNPQTPSTDNDK
+44 ENPQTPHTDNDK
-59 DKDESQGQET
+59 DKDESQSQET

-77 NPNKENKNDYS
+77 KGKEDENPNKENNNDLPDKIGNS
-88 ETAKKVG
+88 VG
-95 ESLGEKYN
+95 KAFKEGMDAWKATSNTG
-103 KMLEAKKNDNNKD
+103 NDK

-193 NFIRDG
+193 NFFRDG

-241 SGGTPINAGISTG
+241 SGGTPINAGMSTDN
-254 EGSKSAAPAKQTT
+254 GSKSAASAKPAK
-267 DSSAKGNNETTG
+267 DSSAKGNNEETG
-279 NKPGASTDNP
+279 DKPATSTDN
-289 AASKDNP
+289 S
-296 AASKDNPAA
+296 AA
-305 SSNNPTASAAGAK
+305 SSNKTATSAAGAK
-318 PTISTTPTMSVGYS
+318 PTIATTPTMSVGYS

-418 TCEPIEGEAKPDM
+418 NCEPIEGETKPDM

>member
-1 MSDNENSNKK
+1 MSDNENNNKDLK
-11 LMPEGGSSPP
+11 PGGESSPP
-21 TDQVQTTDAPAVDS
+21 TDQVSQTDAPAVDS

-44 EEEKNPQTPSTDNDK
+44 NEEENQQTPTTDNDK
-59 DKDESQGQET
+59 NKDEGQSQET
-69 EGGEEPNE
+69 EGGEEPD
-77 NPNKENKNDYS
+77 ENKKEDKNDL
-88 ETAKKVG
+88 ADKLKKGG
-95 ESLGEKYN
+95 ESLTQKYN
-103 KMLEAKKNDNNKD
+103 KLLEAKRNENNKD

-124 LNEVQVDKAFVSDSI
+124 LNEVQVDKTFVSDSI

-241 SGGTPINAGISTG
+241 SGGTPINAGISTDN
-254 EGSKSAAPAKQTT
+254 GSKSAAPAKPTT
-267 DSSAKGNNETTG
+267 DSSSKGNNGKTG
-279 NKPGASTDNP
+279 DNP
-289 AASKDNP
+289 AASTDNS
-296 AASKDNPAA
+296 AASTENSATSSNKTAA
-305 SSNNPTASAAGAK
+305 SATGAK

-418 TCEPIEGEAKPDM
+418 NCEPIEGEAKPDM

>member
-1 MSDNENSNKK
+1 MSDNENNNKDLK
-11 LMPEGGSSPP
+11 PGGESSPP
-21 TDQVQTTDAPAVDS
+21 TDQVSQTDAPAVDS
-35 ETKDTSSAE
+35 ETTDTSSAE
-44 EEEKNPQTPSTDNDK
+44 EENQQAPSTDNDK
-59 DKDESQGQET
+59 NQSHES
-69 EGGEEPNE
+69 NE
-77 NPNKENKNDYS
+77 
-88 ETAKKVG
+88 
-95 ESLGEKYN
+95 GEKSEKNEDN
-103 KMLEAKKNDNNKD
+103 KSDDSKKKEEKSTLDKTVDTTTSVIGALGDAHNAAQKKEKAP

-124 LNEVQVDKAFVSDSI
+124 LNEVQVDKTFVSDSI

-193 NFIRDG
+193 NFFRDG

-241 SGGTPINAGISTG
+241 SGGTPINAGISTDN
-254 EGSKSAAPAKQTT
+254 GSKSAASAKPTT
-267 DSSAKGNNETTG
+267 DPSAKGNNEKTGDKPATSTEKPATSTEKPTTSSD
-279 NKPGASTDNP
+279 KS
-289 AASKDNP
+289 AAS
-296 AASKDNPAA
+296 A
-305 SSNNPTASAAGAK
+305 TGAK

-418 TCEPIEGEAKPDM
+418 TCDPIEGEAKPDM

-444 KGVYMVSAGELHRI
+444 KGVYMVSAGELTRI

>member
-1 MSDNENSNKK
+1 MSDNENNNNDLK
-11 LMPEGGSSPP
+11 PGGESSPP
-21 TDQVQTTDAPAVDS
+21 TEENLQAP
-35 ETKDTSSAE
+35 
-44 EEEKNPQTPSTDNDK
+44 PTDNDK
-59 DKDESQGQET
+59 NQSHESN
-69 EGGEEPNE
+69 EGKKSEKSE
-77 NPNKENKNDYS
+77 ENKSDDS
-88 ETAKKVG
+88 KKKEEKSTLDKAVDTTTSVIG
-95 ESLGEKYN
+95 ALGDAHNAAQKKEKTP
-103 KMLEAKKNDNNKD
+103 

-193 NFIRDG
+193 NFFRDG

-241 SGGTPINAGISTG
+241 SGGTPINAGMSTDN
-254 EGSKSAAPAKQTT
+254 GSKSAASAKPAK
-267 DSSAKGNNETTG
+267 DSSSKGNNEKTG
-279 NKPGASTDNP
+279 DEPAASTDN
-289 AASKDNP
+289 S
-296 AASKDNPAA
+296 AA
-305 SSNNPTASAAGAK
+305 SSNKTAASAAGAK

-371 VLDDSTEVIDPKGTL
+371 ILDDSTEVIDPKGTL

-392 ISLVNNYGAIS
+392 ISLVNNYGVIS

-444 KGVYMVSAGELHRI
+444 KGVYMVSAGELTRI

>member
-1 MSDNENSNKK
+1 MSDNENSNKDLK
-11 LMPEGGSSPP
+11 PGGESSPP
-21 TDQVQTTDAPAVDS
+21 TDQVPETDATAVGS
-35 ETKDTSSAE
+35 ETNNTSSAE
-44 EEEKNPQTPSTDNDK
+44 NEEENQQTPTTDNDN
-59 DKDESQGQET
+59 DESQGQRT
-69 EGGEEPNE
+69 EGGEEPDGNNKENE
-77 NPNKENKNDYS
+77 NRNKENKNDLPNTIGNS
-88 ETAKKVG
+88 VGKVFKEG
-95 ESLGEKYN
+95 MDAWKATSNAGK
-103 KMLEAKKNDNNKD
+103 DN

-124 LNEVQVDKAFVSDSI
+124 LNEVQVDKAFVTDSI

-241 SGGTPINAGISTG
+241 SGGTPINAGISTDN
-254 EGSKSAAPAKQTT
+254 GSKSAAPAKPTT
-267 DSSAKGNNETTG
+267 DSSAKGNNGKTG
-279 NKPGASTDNP
+279 DNP
-289 AASKDNP
+289 AASTDNS
-296 AASKDNPAA
+296 AASTDNSATSSNKTAA
-305 SSNNPTASAAGAK
+305 SATGAK
-318 PTISTTPTMSVGYS
+318 STISTTPTMSVGYS

-418 TCEPIEGEAKPDM
+418 NCEPIEGETKPDM